1 MLDKFLN
8 LQIKFSES
16 HRVGPRIIIW
26 VLAITGSWIIISYL
40 MRLKRDNKKIEFNFK
55 FFKENYDKIKFYG
68 TLVLLFGYVY
78 SLNLLGFLLATIIF
92 MFVSTLF
99 FFGSFKPK
107 TLLISA
113 ISSLVTSFSVW
124 YVFGT
129 IFNITLP

>member
-1 MLDKFLN
+1 MLENLLN
-8 LQIKFSES
+8 LEIKFSES
-16 HRVGPRIIIW
+16 HLVGPRIILW
-26 VLAITGSWIIISYL
+26 VLGITGSWIIISYL
-40 MRLKRDNKKIEFNFK
+40 MRLKKENKKIKFSKK
-55 FFKENYDKIKFYG
+55 FFIENYDKFKFYG